1 MKPLGPTDPQ
11 RVGQYRLLG
20 KLGAG
25 GMGSVYLARSDR
37 GRTVAVKLVQPEL
50 ARQPE
55 FRRRF
60 QQEVESARRVGGEFT
75 APVLDCDTEA
85 ETLGR
90 DRLRGG
96 PLAAR
101 GGHLHLRQAARAHSA
116 DPGERSGP
124 RAA

>member
-60 QQEVESARRVGGEFT
+60 QQEVDAARRIGGEFT
-75 APVLDCDTEA
+75 APVLGGDTEA
-85 ETLGR
+85 ETPWVATGYVA
-90 DRLRGG
+90 G
-96 PLAAR
+96 P
-101 GGHLHLRQAARAHSA
+101 S
-116 DPGERSGP
+116 
-124 RAA
+124 